1 MGIKK
6 QKMCANFVTLKQYI
20 KKKVKKNKK
29 SFKKCVDNGEEMA
42 YKPLCRRDEVSLKRR
57 AERWVIKKK

>member
-29 SFKKCVDNGEEMA
+29 SFKKCVDNVEEMA
-42 YKPLCRRDEVSLKRR
+42 YKPLCRRDEVSLEKTS
-57 AERWVIKKK
+57 

>member
-1 MGIKK
+1 MGIKT
-6 QKMCANFVTLKQYI
+6 QILCANFVTLKQYI

-29 SFKKCVDNGEEMA
+29 SFKKCVDNVEEMS
-42 YKPLCRRDEVSLKRR
+42 YKPLCRRDEVSLERR

>member
-29 SFKKCVDNGEEMA
+29 SFKKYVDNVEEMA
-42 YKPLCRRDEVSLKRR
+42 YKPLCRRDEVSLKR
-57 AERWVIKKK
+57 